1 MTLSSATYH
10 IPVLLKESIE
20 GLNVSPDGTYADMTF
35 GGGGH
40 SRELLSRL
48 GAGGRLFGFDQDGD
62 AEARVESGEWL
73 EGSPLADDNAARGT
87 FTFVRSNFRYLT
99 NWMRYY
105 GVDHLDGVLADLGV
119 SSHHFDDS
127 SRGFSFRFDAPLDM
141 RMNRRAKATAADIL
155 ARYDEEELAR
165 VFHVYGE
172 LKNARRLASAIVSRR
187 RTAPVAT
194 TGDLVAV
201 AGELLRRDREKKELA
216 KVFQALRI
224 EVNNEM
230 GALEEMLLAA
240 TEMLRPGGRLVVI
253 TYHSIEDRMVKNIMK
268 AGNVAGTVEQ
278 DFYGRISTPYRLVGK
293 VTVPDDSE
301 QQANPRSRSAK
312 LRKEMTKKDQDI
324 QITAAEEAVVVPAA
338 DAAAGQEAAPEPE
351 ADTTEETDDDDAAEK
366 AERDA
371 LKEAI
376 AQQAREDEQ
385 PSSATFTLRKILGG
399 DILTAH
405 LMRSQIWLVVL
416 IVFFMVAYISNRYS
430 VQKDLLEIDRLNKE
444 LKDAKYK
451 ALSSSSQL
459 TEKCRESHVLEVIRH
474 SKDSILKM
482 PSQPPYIITVPKNK

>member
-73 EGSPLADDNAARGT
+73 EGSPLADGNAARGT

-194 TGDLVAV
+194 TGDLAAV

-240 TEMLRPGGRLVVI
+240 TAMLRPGGRLVVI

-268 AGNVAGTVEQ
+268 AGTVAGTVAQ
-278 DFYGRISTPYRLVGK
+278 DFYGRITTPYRLVGK

-312 LRKEMTKKDQDI
+312 LRI
-324 QITAAEEAVVVPAA
+324 
-338 DAAAGQEAAPEPE
+338 
-351 ADTTEETDDDDAAEK
+351 AEK
-366 AERDA
+366 
-371 LKEAI
+371 K
-376 AQQAREDEQ
+376 
-385 PSSATFTLRKILGG
+385 
-399 DILTAH
+399 
-405 LMRSQIWLVVL
+405 
-416 IVFFMVAYISNRYS
+416 
-430 VQKDLLEIDRLNKE
+430 
-444 LKDAKYK
+444 
-451 ALSSSSQL
+451 
-459 TEKCRESHVLEVIRH
+459 
-474 SKDSILKM
+474 
-482 PSQPPYIITVPKNK
+482 